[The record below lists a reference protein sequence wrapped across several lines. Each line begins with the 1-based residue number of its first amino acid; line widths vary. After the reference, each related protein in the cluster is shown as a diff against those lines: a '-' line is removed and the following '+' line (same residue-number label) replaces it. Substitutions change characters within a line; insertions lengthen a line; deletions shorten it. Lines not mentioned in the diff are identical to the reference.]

1 MRESTGADDRCSTA
15 ALPTPSCT
23 AWRTYRPGNVED
35 VRRLLLTALLTCV
48 TGVAGCSSSGGSSP
62 SSSPAAS
69 AASNKQAHALADK
82 LRAGTSGLTS
92 AHIKVDAGS
101 IGGTSEGSVTF
112 KDGAATAS
120 DITLDQSGSTRVVT
134 VGDTSYAKLPG
145 GRNTSGKPWVIV
157 SNNTSNE
164 FVRALVGQVAI
175 IKAAVSVPAIADL
188 VASATSVRDL
198 GDSATGHHYA
208 ISLDMNRV
216 NGSELGSQLAGLG
229 TNPLPVDVYLDPKN
243 RPVEIKISA
252 RLGTESLPITITV
265 SKFNAPVTITAPPAD
280 EVAS

>member
-1 MRESTGADDRCSTA
+1 
-15 ALPTPSCT
+15 
-23 AWRTYRPGNVED
+23 
-35 VRRLLLTALLTCV
+35 VRRLLIVLLACV
-48 TGVAGCSSSGGSSP
+48 TAVAGCSSSGGSSP
-62 SSSPAAS
+62 SSSAAAS
-69 AASNKQAHALADK
+69 TAANKQAQALAEK

-101 IGGTSEGSVTF
+101 LGGTSEGNVMF

-120 DITLDQSGSTRVVT
+120 DLTLNQSGSTRIVT

-157 SNNTSNE
+157 SNDTSNE

-188 VASATSVRDL
+188 VADATSARDL
-198 GDSATGHHYA
+198 GASATGHHYA

-216 NGSELGSQLAGLG
+216 KQSALGAQLATLG
-229 TNPLPVDVYLDPKN
+229 TDPLPVDLYLDPKN

-252 RLGTESLPITITV
+252 RLGTQALPITITAG
-265 SKFNAPVTITAPPAD
+265 SFNVPVQITAPPAN